1 METAGQYC
9 TKFYLLRKSGQS
21 RQCYG
26 PGVCRRSR
34 SREGGIGR
42 TKQRKLVGG
51 SGSTACR
58 ATVALRAVGERLR
71 GITENFYFGIPS
83 PPELRGVR
91 IFTTQLDA
99 SVVQQLRDSALPS
112 TGSSGNTSRNDEL
125 IGNVIGIHQANM
137 AMYRK
142 EIHYPSS
149 LIEWGKVQSTRFL
162 GRESRGLHELDKFL
176 QQPIG
181 MQWGVYSVKQE
192 HGTFLWLVGLNREGQ
207 IYALE
212 GIPYIT
218 NCLTTE
224 SQRLLSALAQEIGDT
239 SRPNHYRSQL
249 IFARSRMTG
258 IWQRCKGDVRR
269 VLADLRQMILPEAVI
284 SGAEKPAFPLQTELR
299 LNPFLP

>member
-1 METAGQYC
+1 
-9 TKFYLLRKSGQS
+9 
-21 RQCYG
+21 
-26 PGVCRRSR
+26 
-34 SREGGIGR
+34 
-42 TKQRKLVGG
+42 
-51 SGSTACR
+51 
-58 ATVALRAVGERLR
+58 
-71 GITENFYFGIPS
+71 
-83 PPELRGVR
+83 
-91 IFTTQLDA
+91 
-99 SVVQQLRDSALPS
+99 
-112 TGSSGNTSRNDEL
+112 
-125 IGNVIGIHQANM
+125 M

-239 SRPNHYRSQL
+239 SRPNH
-249 IFARSRMTG
+249 
-258 IWQRCKGDVRR
+258 
-269 VLADLRQMILPEAVI
+269 
-284 SGAEKPAFPLQTELR
+284 
-299 LNPFLP
+299 